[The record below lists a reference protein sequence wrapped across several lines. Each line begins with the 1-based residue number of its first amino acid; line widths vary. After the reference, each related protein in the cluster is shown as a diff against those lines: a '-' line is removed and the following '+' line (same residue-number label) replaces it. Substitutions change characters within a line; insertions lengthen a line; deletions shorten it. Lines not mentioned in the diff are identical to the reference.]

1 VARSIRLE
9 ASRCTIPINRHRQSM
24 HLTIF
29 YALII
34 VIREVHHPHQCLV
47 SVDKDVTPQSITGNT
62 ANIIVNVKWSAI
74 SISQNAQICLP
85 LRKMIDG

>member
-1 VARSIRLE
+1 VARSAKLE
-9 ASRCTIPINRHRQSM
+9 VSRCTIPINRDWLSM
-24 HLTIF
+24 HLAIF
-29 YALII
+29 YALSI
-34 VIREVHHPHQCLV
+34 VIREVHHPHQCFV
-47 SVDKDVTPQSITGNT
+47 SVDKDVAPQSITGHT